1 MKIFI
6 TMFLIFMTVMIL
18 YPLFALADGVPPDPG
33 SMITQIFGY
42 FKGGQWILGVMTV
55 IMLMTHVINNIA
67 FIAKWIPDNVK
78 PWVSAGLGVLLCV
91 FTGLSVGIPWWQA
104 IIAGLFTGTAASG
117 LWSLVGKHLL
127 KSDADKEKKAELKT
141 VKLALKDGALAVD
154 KESGGLVLKLPDWVK
169 DKPKSKGDTDPTSP
183 G

>member
-1 MKIFI
+1 MTLFKVLVGLILAFI
-6 TMFLIFMTVMIL
+6 AFVCI
-18 YPLFALADGVPPDPG
+18 YPLYAFADGAAADPG

-42 FKGGQWILGVMTV
+42 FKGGQWILGVMTA
-55 IMLMTHVINNIA
+55 IMLLTHIINNIA

-117 LWSLVGKHLL
+117 LWSLVGLQPLL
-127 KSDADKEKKAELKT
+127 RR
-141 VKLALKDGALAVD
+141 LASVLA
-154 KESGGLVLKLPDWVK
+154 P
-169 DKPKSKGDTDPTSP
+169 
-183 G
+183 